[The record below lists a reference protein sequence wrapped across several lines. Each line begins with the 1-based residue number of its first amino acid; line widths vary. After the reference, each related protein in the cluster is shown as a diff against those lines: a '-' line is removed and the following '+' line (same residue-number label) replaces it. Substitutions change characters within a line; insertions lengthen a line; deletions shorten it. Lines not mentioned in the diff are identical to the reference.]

1 LKGGGSEQ
9 FASLFISNMA
19 IIILFIPKWF
29 AAWEP
34 VGQRRRFFLTI
45 IWMQS
50 LIKKRIIS
58 FIDGFNLYHAICDLK
73 QNHLKWVNLRSLSEA
88 FIKPSQEELIAV
100 YFFSA
105 YATWKEQSHLRH
117 IKYVQALE
125 AVGVTTVLGHFKEK
139 KRKCRECK
147 NEYTAHEEKET
158 DVNIAIKLLD
168 LAHRKAFD
176 KAFIITADSDLCPV
190 INLITDNFKDIEIL
204 ILVPP
209 NRYKI
214 ARELRNNVSTVK
226 IKQGHIENNLFSEKV
241 INENDGKVIKIPK
254 EYRKKHA
261 NNCEVEL
268 F

>member
-1 LKGGGSEQ
+1 
-9 FASLFISNMA
+9 M
-19 IIILFIPKWF
+19 
-29 AAWEP
+29 
-34 VGQRRRFFLTI
+34 
-45 IWMQS
+45 
-50 LIKKRIIS
+50 IKKRIIS

-88 FIKPSQEELIAV
+88 FIKPSQEELIDV

-125 AVGVTTVLGHFKEK
+125 AVGVSAVLGHFKEK
-139 KRKCRECK
+139 KRRCRECK
-147 NEYTAHEEKET
+147 NEFIAHEEKET

-190 INLITDNFKDIEIL
+190 INLITDSFKEIEIS

-209 NRYKI
+209 NRYRI
-214 ARELRNNVSTVK
+214 ARELRNSVTTHK
-226 IKQGHIENNLFSEKV
+226 IKQAHLENNLFSEKI
-241 INENDGKVIKIPK
+241 INGKNGKIIEIPK
-254 EYRKKHA
+254 EYRKQK
-261 NNCEVEL
+261 
-268 F
+268 